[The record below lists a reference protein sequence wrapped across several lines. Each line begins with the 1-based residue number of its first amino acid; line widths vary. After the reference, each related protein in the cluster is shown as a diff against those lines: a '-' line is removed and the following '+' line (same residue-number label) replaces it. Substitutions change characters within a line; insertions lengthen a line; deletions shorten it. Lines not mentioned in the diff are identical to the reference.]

1 MLSPSG
7 PHNGLV
13 RVLVVE
19 DELKLAGVLAR
30 GLQEEGYATDVA
42 AANRAEGGAD
52 VWITLPMTVP
62 TAAAVE
68 RAAAL
73 T

>member
-1 MLSPSG
+1 M
-7 PHNGLV
+7 
-13 RVLVVE
+13 
-19 DELKLAGVLAR
+19 LAR

-52 VWITLPMTVP
+52 VWITLPMMVS

>member
-19 DELKLAGVLAR
+19 DELKLAGVRAR

-52 VWITLPMTVP
+52 VWITLPMVP

>member
-1 MLSPSG
+1 M
-7 PHNGLV
+7 
-13 RVLVVE
+13 
-19 DELKLAGVLAR
+19 LAR

-42 AANRAEGGAD
+42 AANWAEGGAD
-52 VWITLPMTVP
+52 VWITLPMMVS